1 MHGTIMVGISKLF
14 LVTSNLLKFGLCT
27 QSERHA
33 VVTLANSQI
42 TVKSGNKSDS
52 YEMIGQLTA
61 DPQSP
66 ANIR

>member
-1 MHGTIMVGISKLF
+1 MHYTIMVDISKLF

-33 VVTLANSQI
+33 MVTLANSQM

-52 YEMIGQLTA
+52 YKMTGQLTA
-61 DPQSP
+61 DP
-66 ANIR
+66 